1 VEVAGIGA
9 TLFALTQFAGWAG
22 AVAAVAAMV
31 AGRLAAM
38 VYLLPKAGRALKATA
53 GTAPA

>member
-1 VEVAGIGA
+1 VAGIGA